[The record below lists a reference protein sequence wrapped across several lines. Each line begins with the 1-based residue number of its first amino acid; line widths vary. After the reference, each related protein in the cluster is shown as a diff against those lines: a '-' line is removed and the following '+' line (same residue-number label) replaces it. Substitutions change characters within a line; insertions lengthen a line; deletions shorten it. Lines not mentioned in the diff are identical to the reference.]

1 MNITSTTVALAVGDP
16 AASSRFFTEHLGF
29 RELLRTDDLIQLE
42 RADGAADIMLVTSDT
57 AVAPGPPLD
66 GFVSFTV
73 TGIAAEAARLVA
85 EGVTVTSPLALQ
97 PWGAWTLGLTDPNGI
112 DVQLAEWSAPAGA
125 VPAAEDGTTEGAG
138 RD

>member
-1 MNITSTTVALAVGDP
+1 MNITSTTVALEVGDP

-42 RADGAADIMLVTSDT
+42 RDDGAADILLVTSDT
-57 AVAPGPPLD
+57 AVAPGPPLT

-73 TGIAAEAARLVA
+73 TGIAEAAARLVA

-97 PWGAWTLGLTDPNGI
+97 PWGGWTLGLVDPNGI

-125 VPAAEDGTTEGAG
+125 AHPAEDRTAEGAG